1 MQDSISPNDK
11 YGCRDLLLTETSNKK
26 SKELDILNT
35 SQLVELF
42 SQEDLEPQKAVR
54 KCLPEITNAIDNII
68 LRLNSGGR
76 LFYLGAG
83 TSGRLGVLDASECPP
98 TFCTPPDLVQG
109 IIAGGDS
116 ALKSS
121 SEELEDS
128 EQLSIENL
136 KSSFFSNKDCL
147 VGITASGTTNYVKSA
162 LSYAK
167 KLGALNISISCVPL
181 EQVSLLSDIDI
192 RILTGPELL
201 TGSTRL
207 KAGTATKM
215 VLNMIST
222 IVMIRLGKVFGNKM
236 IDLSVSNTKLRDRA
250 LRIIREEADISIED
264 SIKLLDLSN
273 GSVKV
278 ALLMALT
285 SVDIDEAKDLLK
297 RNNQN
302 LRAAIRDS

>member
-1 MQDSISPNDK
+1 MQDSISPNDR
-11 YGCRDLLLTETSNKK
+11 YGCRDLLLTETSNKR
-26 SKELDILNT
+26 SQDLDNLNT

-54 KCLPEITNAIDNII
+54 KCLPQITNAIDNII
-68 LRLNSGGR
+68 LRLKSGGR

-109 IIAGGDS
+109 LIAGGDS

-128 EQLSIENL
+128 EQLSIEDL

-147 VGITASGTTNYVKSA
+147 VGITAGGTTNYVKSA

-250 LRIIREEADISIED
+250 LRILREEADISIED

-278 ALLMALT
+278 ALLMAIT
-285 SVDIDEAKDLLK
+285 SVDLNEAKDLLK

-302 LRAAIRDS
+302 LRAAIRDF